1 MSGDL
6 KECHWF
12 SVEVGLELA
21 PWLMSEGGNP
31 KRGHSSIGTAC
42 YCGGREALGWPRRR
56 QP

>member
-12 SVEVGLELA
+12 SVEVGSMVDVRGRKPE
-21 PWLMSEGGNP
+21 E
-31 KRGHSSIGTAC
+31 GHSSIGTAC